1 MSSERVKKE
10 LYETAMTGEKALTS
24 LMYVQ
29 MTLYA
34 AKSQKT
40 YARVRSEG
48 RARMRHTGLH
58 MNQYLR
64 AAGKDLESFRNRLK
78 ETHLPEELQSKA
90 ETFLVQTV
98 HALDVTEKKQ
108 MYRRELIGMEEKVK
122 ETAEQIEGAAE
133 RHAGA
138 WSISHRL
145 DRLCVT
151 SKTVPVRYC
160 GQRSRRTDA
169 DYAKSV
175 DFSKTNCSDKHRLAS
190 GLFPSQM

>member
-1 MSSERVKKE
+1 MSSQRVKKE

-48 RARMRHTGLH
+48 RARMRHMGLH
-58 MNQYLR
+58 MR

-122 ETAEQIEGAAE
+122 ETAEQIEE
-133 RHAGA
+133 
-138 WSISHRL
+138 L
-145 DRLCVT
+145 L
-151 SKTVPVRYC
+151 
-160 GQRSRRTDA
+160 
-169 DYAKSV
+169 KSMRELGV
-175 DFSKTNCSDKHRLAS
+175 
-190 GLFPSQM
+190 

>member
-1 MSSERVKKE
+1 MSSQRVKKE

-108 MYRRELIGMEEKVK
+108 MYRRELIGME
-122 ETAEQIEGAAE
+122 A
-133 RHAGA
+133 
-138 WSISHRL
+138 
-145 DRLCVT
+145 
-151 SKTVPVRYC
+151 
-160 GQRSRRTDA
+160 
-169 DYAKSV
+169 
-175 DFSKTNCSDKHRLAS
+175 
-190 GLFPSQM
+190 

>member
-1 MSSERVKKE
+1 MSSQRVKKE

-48 RARMRHTGLH
+48 RARMRHMGLH

-64 AAGKDLESFRNRLK
+64 AASFRNRLK

-122 ETAEQIEGAAE
+122 ETAEQIEE
-133 RHAGA
+133 
-138 WSISHRL
+138 L
-145 DRLCVT
+145 L
-151 SKTVPVRYC
+151 
-160 GQRSRRTDA
+160 
-169 DYAKSV
+169 KSMRELGV
-175 DFSKTNCSDKHRLAS
+175 
-190 GLFPSQM
+190 

>member
-1 MSSERVKKE
+1 MYEQPKSKKRIVRNCNDRRKG
-10 LYETAMTGEKALTS
+10 TDQPDVCTDDT
-24 LMYVQ
+24 
-29 MTLYA
+29 
-34 AKSQKT
+34 
-40 YARVRSEG
+40 ARVRSEG

-122 ETAEQIEGAAE
+122 ETAEQIEE
-133 RHAGA
+133 
-138 WSISHRL
+138 L
-145 DRLCVT
+145 L
-151 SKTVPVRYC
+151 
-160 GQRSRRTDA
+160 
-169 DYAKSV
+169 KSMRELGV
-175 DFSKTNCSDKHRLAS
+175 
-190 GLFPSQM
+190 

>member
-1 MSSERVKKE
+1 MSSQRVKKE

-98 HALDVTEKKQ
+98 HALDVEKKQ

-122 ETAEQIEGAAE
+122 ETAEQIEE
-133 RHAGA
+133 
-138 WSISHRL
+138 L
-145 DRLCVT
+145 L
-151 SKTVPVRYC
+151 
-160 GQRSRRTDA
+160 
-169 DYAKSV
+169 KSMRELGV
-175 DFSKTNCSDKHRLAS
+175 
-190 GLFPSQM
+190 

>member
-1 MSSERVKKE
+1 MSSQRVKKE

-48 RARMRHTGLH
+48 RARMRHMGLH

-78 ETHLPEELQSKA
+78 ETHLPEGSVKGRNISGPDGTCAGCDGEKTDVPQGTDRDGRESKGNSR
-90 ETFLVQTV
+90 T
-98 HALDVTEKKQ
+98 D
-108 MYRRELIGMEEKVK
+108 R
-122 ETAEQIEGAAE
+122 GAAE
-133 RHAGA
+133 KHAGA

-145 DRLCVT
+145 AG
-151 SKTVPVRYC
+151 S
-160 GQRSRRTDA
+160 A
-169 DYAKSV
+169 
-175 DFSKTNCSDKHRLAS
+175 
-190 GLFPSQM
+190 

>member
-1 MSSERVKKE
+1 MSSQRVKKE

-48 RARMRHTGLH
+48 RARMRHMGL
-58 MNQYLR
+58 NQYLR

-122 ETAEQIEGAAE
+122 ETAEQIEE
-133 RHAGA
+133 
-138 WSISHRL
+138 L
-145 DRLCVT
+145 L
-151 SKTVPVRYC
+151 
-160 GQRSRRTDA
+160 
-169 DYAKSV
+169 KSMRELGV
-175 DFSKTNCSDKHRLAS
+175 
-190 GLFPSQM
+190 

>member
-1 MSSERVKKE
+1 MIGVFFLFTGDFVEFSCNVKSPPGRIELPSVASERSVAEREECMSSQRVKKE

-98 HALDVTEKKQ
+98 HVLDVTEKKQ
-108 MYRRELIGMEEKVK
+108 MYRGELIGLEEKVK
-122 ETAEQIEGAAE
+122 EIAEQIEE
-133 RHAGA
+133 
-138 WSISHRL
+138 L
-145 DRLCVT
+145 L
-151 SKTVPVRYC
+151 
-160 GQRSRRTDA
+160 
-169 DYAKSV
+169 KSMRELGV
-175 DFSKTNCSDKHRLAS
+175 
-190 GLFPSQM
+190 

>member
-1 MSSERVKKE
+1 
-10 LYETAMTGEKALTS
+10 MTGEKALTS

-90 ETFLVQTV
+90 ETFLVQTGSSMIV
-98 HALDVTEKKQ
+98 ASLNIRSCAAPAVS
-108 MYRRELIGMEEKVK
+108 
-122 ETAEQIEGAAE
+122 TAV
-133 RHAGA
+133 
-138 WSISHRL
+138 S
-145 DRLCVT
+145 
-151 SKTVPVRYC
+151 
-160 GQRSRRTDA
+160 
-169 DYAKSV
+169 
-175 DFSKTNCSDKHRLAS
+175 
-190 GLFPSQM
+190 

>member
-1 MSSERVKKE
+1 MSSQRVKKE

-98 HALDVTEKKQ
+98 HALDVTEKKTDVPQ
-108 MYRRELIGMEEKVK
+108 GTDRDGRESKGNSR
-122 ETAEQIEGAAE
+122 TDRGAAE
-133 RHAGA
+133 KHAELG
-138 WSISHRL
+138 
-145 DRLCVT
+145 V
-151 SKTVPVRYC
+151 
-160 GQRSRRTDA
+160 
-169 DYAKSV
+169 
-175 DFSKTNCSDKHRLAS
+175 
-190 GLFPSQM
+190 

>member
-1 MSSERVKKE
+1 MRKALRAGFFLVLRLLNTKHELPSVASERSVAEREECMSSQRVKKE

-34 AKSQKT
+34 AT

-98 HALDVTEKKQ
+98 HVLDVTEKKQ
-108 MYRRELIGMEEKVK
+108 MYRGELIGLEEKVK
-122 ETAEQIEGAAE
+122 EIAEQIEE
-133 RHAGA
+133 
-138 WSISHRL
+138 L
-145 DRLCVT
+145 L
-151 SKTVPVRYC
+151 
-160 GQRSRRTDA
+160 
-169 DYAKSV
+169 KSMRELGV
-175 DFSKTNCSDKHRLAS
+175 
-190 GLFPSQM
+190 

>member
-1 MSSERVKKE
+1 MSSQRVKKE

-98 HALDVTEKKQ
+98 HALDVTEEKTDVPQ
-108 MYRRELIGMEEKVK
+108 GTDRDGRESKGNSR
-122 ETAEQIEGAAE
+122 TDRGAAE
-133 RHAGA
+133 KHAGA

-145 DRLCVT
+145 AG
-151 SKTVPVRYC
+151 S
-160 GQRSRRTDA
+160 A
-169 DYAKSV
+169 
-175 DFSKTNCSDKHRLAS
+175 
-190 GLFPSQM
+190 

>member
-1 MSSERVKKE
+1 MRKALRAGFFLVLRLLNTKHELPSVASERSVAEREECMSSQRVKKE

-58 MNQYLR
+58 MNQYLS

-98 HALDVTEKKQ
+98 HVLDVTEKKQ

-122 ETAEQIEGAAE
+122 ETAEQIEE
-133 RHAGA
+133 
-138 WSISHRL
+138 L
-145 DRLCVT
+145 L
-151 SKTVPVRYC
+151 
-160 GQRSRRTDA
+160 
-169 DYAKSV
+169 KSMRELGV
-175 DFSKTNCSDKHRLAS
+175 
-190 GLFPSQM
+190 

>member
-1 MSSERVKKE
+1 MSSQRVKKE

-98 HALDVTEKKQ
+98 HALDVTEKKTDVPQ
-108 MYRRELIGMEEKVK
+108 GTDRDGRESKGNSR
-122 ETAEQIEGAAE
+122 TDRGAAE
-133 RHAGA
+133 KHAGA

-145 DRLCVT
+145 AG
-151 SKTVPVRYC
+151 S
-160 GQRSRRTDA
+160 A
-169 DYAKSV
+169 
-175 DFSKTNCSDKHRLAS
+175 
-190 GLFPSQM
+190 

>member
-1 MSSERVKKE
+1 MSSQRVKKE

-64 AAGKDLESFRNRLK
+64 AAGNRLK

-122 ETAEQIEGAAE
+122 ETAEQIEE
-133 RHAGA
+133 
-138 WSISHRL
+138 L
-145 DRLCVT
+145 L
-151 SKTVPVRYC
+151 
-160 GQRSRRTDA
+160 
-169 DYAKSV
+169 KSMRELGV
-175 DFSKTNCSDKHRLAS
+175 
-190 GLFPSQM
+190 

>member
-1 MSSERVKKE
+1 MSSQRVKKE

-98 HALDVTEKKQ
+98 HGCDGEKTDVPQGTD
-108 MYRRELIGMEEKVK
+108 RDGRESKGNSR
-122 ETAEQIEGAAE
+122 TDRGAAE
-133 RHAGA
+133 KHAGA

-145 DRLCVT
+145 AG
-151 SKTVPVRYC
+151 S
-160 GQRSRRTDA
+160 A
-169 DYAKSV
+169 
-175 DFSKTNCSDKHRLAS
+175 
-190 GLFPSQM
+190 

>member
-1 MSSERVKKE
+1 MSSQRVKKE

-78 ETHLPEELQSKA
+78 ETHLPEEQSKA

-122 ETAEQIEGAAE
+122 ETAEQIEE
-133 RHAGA
+133 
-138 WSISHRL
+138 L
-145 DRLCVT
+145 L
-151 SKTVPVRYC
+151 
-160 GQRSRRTDA
+160 
-169 DYAKSV
+169 KSMRELGV
-175 DFSKTNCSDKHRLAS
+175 
-190 GLFPSQM
+190 

>member
-1 MSSERVKKE
+1 MSSQRVKKE

-98 HALDVTEKKQ
+98 HALDVTEKTDVPQ
-108 MYRRELIGMEEKVK
+108 GTDRDGRESKGNSR
-122 ETAEQIEGAAE
+122 TDRGAAE
-133 RHAGA
+133 KHAGA

-145 DRLCVT
+145 AG
-151 SKTVPVRYC
+151 S
-160 GQRSRRTDA
+160 A
-169 DYAKSV
+169 
-175 DFSKTNCSDKHRLAS
+175 
-190 GLFPSQM
+190 

>member
-1 MSSERVKKE
+1 MSSQRVKKE

-48 RARMRHTGLH
+48 RARMRHMGLH

-64 AAGKDLESFRNRLK
+64 AAGKDLESFRNLK

-122 ETAEQIEGAAE
+122 ETAEQIEE
-133 RHAGA
+133 
-138 WSISHRL
+138 L
-145 DRLCVT
+145 L
-151 SKTVPVRYC
+151 
-160 GQRSRRTDA
+160 
-169 DYAKSV
+169 KSMRELGV
-175 DFSKTNCSDKHRLAS
+175 
-190 GLFPSQM
+190 

>member
-1 MSSERVKKE
+1 MSSQRVKKE

-48 RARMRHTGLH
+48 RAR
-58 MNQYLR
+58 
-64 AAGKDLESFRNRLK
+64 KDLESFRNRLK

-122 ETAEQIEGAAE
+122 ETAEQIEE
-133 RHAGA
+133 
-138 WSISHRL
+138 L
-145 DRLCVT
+145 L
-151 SKTVPVRYC
+151 
-160 GQRSRRTDA
+160 
-169 DYAKSV
+169 KSMRELGV
-175 DFSKTNCSDKHRLAS
+175 
-190 GLFPSQM
+190 

>member
-1 MSSERVKKE
+1 MSSQRVKKE

-64 AAGKDLESFRNRLK
+64 KDLESFRNRLK

-122 ETAEQIEGAAE
+122 ETAEQIEE
-133 RHAGA
+133 
-138 WSISHRL
+138 L
-145 DRLCVT
+145 L
-151 SKTVPVRYC
+151 
-160 GQRSRRTDA
+160 
-169 DYAKSV
+169 KSMRELGV
-175 DFSKTNCSDKHRLAS
+175 
-190 GLFPSQM
+190 